1 MGFFSRRP
9 KQPELPRDIVSKLE
23 RFGQHEFNP
32 QAYPSDGAEMGRLVG
47 ELYSFASS
55 DPERFLVALAQAA
68 LPAGGWTVYGASCI
82 LWECFSSDAGA
93 LALHPAYKAIRDAAI
108 NFLRSN
114 GVPPM
119 RVKGYE
125 WQYWTD
131 NGGTSE
137 TWIQRRPIPT
147 LAEAPITELQPG
159 ETRRVTQLTSERDS
173 SAILVRRNSDGR
185 YCALIDNKWSDEDPR
200 RVQREWKFAE
210 SLYELYIQIGLA
222 MQVPTYWYD
231 RELEPYFP
239 LPRPRI

>member
-1 MGFFSRRP
+1 MGLFSRGPKRP
-9 KQPELPRDIVSKLE
+9 GLPGDIVSMME
-23 RFGQHEFNP
+23 RFGRYELNP
-32 QAYPSDGAEMGRLVG
+32 QSGGFDAEELGQLMGN
-47 ELYSFASS
+47 LYSFAST
-55 DPERFLVALAQAA
+55 DPDGFLVALAEAV
-68 LPAGGWTVYGASCI
+68 LPVGGWAVYGASCI
-82 LWECFSSDAGA
+82 LWECFSSDAGV
-93 LALHPAYKAIRDAAI
+93 LAQHPAYKAIRDGAI

-147 LAEAPITELQPG
+147 LTEAPITDLRLG
-159 ETRRVTQLTSERDS
+159 EVRRVTQLTAERDS
-173 SAILVRRNSDGR
+173 NAILVRQNSDGR
-185 YCALIDNKWSDEDPR
+185 YCAMVNAKQSDEDPR
-200 RVQREWKFAE
+200 RDSWEWKFAA
-210 SLYELYIQIGLA
+210 SMHELYIQIGLA